1 MPETSLCMDAP
12 EKQTTAGTPETEKP
26 HRPKGILP
34 APIRTLREIL
44 RDTGH
49 QIMEAELPLV
59 ASSLAYTTLLSI
71 VPALAVSFSVFQAFG
86 GMDKLYALV
95 EPLILENLAQSAS
108 SEATA
113 FLRRFVN
120 NAHAGAVGASG
131 FLALLITALAM
142 LNSIEKAINRV
153 WKTRVHRHWF
163 VRLSLYWL
171 LISLGPVILGVFA
184 GFAASFMKAADAKD
198 SGIAWIRQ
206 IIPSGTSLFLLVT
219 VSSYLLYRF
228 VPNRKVH
235 WAPALTGAMTTGIGW
250 NVARFGYN
258 LYVRKFVSFNRI
270 YGSLAAIPVLL
281 LWIYIIWLIVLTGAA
296 LTAALQHRLD
306 RTRIGA

>member
-1 MPETSLCMDAP
+1 MDTHEPSTNSEPAAT
-12 EKQTTAGTPETEKP
+12 QGFRHSKP
-26 HRPKGILP
+26 ALP
-34 APIRTLREIL
+34 APLRALREIL
-44 RDTGH
+44 RDTGR

-59 ASSLAYTTLLSI
+59 ASSLAYTSLLSI

-86 GMDKLYALV
+86 GLDKLYALV

-171 LISLGPVILGVFA
+171 LISLGPVILGLFA
-184 GFAASFMKAADAKD
+184 GFAASFMKVADSKD
-198 SGIAWIRQ
+198 SGIAWVRQ
-206 IIPSGTSLFLLVT
+206 VIPSGTSLFLMVT

-250 NVARFGYN
+250 NLARFGYN

-270 YGSLAAIPVLL
+270 YGSLAAIPILL